1 MPGLPYL
8 IRVVVPTLG
17 LRKPKV
23 PVRGMDVAGTVE
35 AVGPNVTRCQPGD
48 EVFGWC
54 DGSFAEYA
62 CAPEDHFAP
71 KPTTLSFEQ
80 AGAVPISG
88 FAALQAL
95 HDEERSRRG
104 SRCWSSGR
112 RGGAG
117 PSRCSWPRRVARL
130 ATQGSNDTIRVKSRQ
145 HRGVESSG
153 RRISPVAATVP
164 PLLRCPVA
172 VLDSLV
178 GNRVSGPHP
187 GRVIRRRSTG
197 AHPPGACRGADRAC

>member
-1 MPGLPYL
+1 
-8 IRVVVPTLG
+8 VP
-17 LRKPKV
+17 
-23 PVRGMDVAGTVE
+23 A
-35 AVGPNVTRCQPGD
+35 GD

-54 DGSFAEYA
+54 DGAFAEYA

-95 HDEERSRRG
+95 RDEG
-104 SRCWSSGR
+104 AVQAGQQVLVIGAA
-112 RGGAG
+112 GGVG
-117 PSRCSWPRRVARL
+117 PSRCSWPRRVALL

-172 VLDSLV
+172 VLASLV
-178 GNRVSGPHP
+178 GNRVSGPHHP

-197 AHPPGACRGADRAC
+197 APPTRRLSRCRAGMLKRRPCSWVDRHRGAR